1 MRKLTIL
8 VIFFSVLTFSNAQA
22 QTCDSIVKI
31 TESYLKQDNK
41 LFVSD
46 GQVYK
51 AFLDE
56 NQAAEFYTTLY
67 GGTTYRIAA
76 SAGNKDNFIIFN
88 VYDKDRNLI
97 FSNKEYKNAPYWDFK
112 VVNTIECF
120 VEAKLDLD
128 KKVSGCAVLLI
139 GFKR

>member
-1 MRKLTIL
+1 MKKLFLLPIL
-8 VIFFSVLTFSNAQA
+8 LLTLTFVSQA
-22 QTCDSIVKI
+22 QTCDSIVHV
-31 TESYLKQDNK
+31 TESYLKADDQ

-56 NQAAEFYTTLY
+56 SQTAEFNTTLY

-76 SAGNKDNFIIFN
+76 SAGTKDNYILFN
-88 VYDKDRNLI
+88 VYDKNRNLI
-97 FSNKEYKNAPYWDFK
+97 FTNADYKNAPYWDFK
-112 VVNTIECF
+112 VDNTLDCSI
-120 VEAKLDLD
+120 EAKLDLD

>member
-1 MRKLTIL
+1 MKKIIL
-8 VIFFSVLTFSNAQA
+8 LPLILFTLSFVSKA
-22 QTCDSIVKI
+22 QTCDSIVHI
-31 TESYLKQDNK
+31 TESYLKADNQ

-56 NQAAEFYTTLY
+56 SQTAEFSTTLY
-67 GGTTYRIAA
+67 GGTTYRVAA
-76 SAGNKDNFIIFN
+76 SAGNKDNYIIFN
-88 VYDKDRNLI
+88 VYDKNRNLI
-97 FSNKEYKNAPYWDFK
+97 FTNVDYKNAPYWDFK
-112 VVNTIECF
+112 VENTLDCSI
-120 VEAKLDLD
+120 EAKLDLD

>member
-1 MRKLTIL
+1 MRKLAVLPIL
-8 VIFFSVLTFSNAQA
+8 LFFMAWGAQA

-31 TESYLKQDNK
+31 TESYLKVDDQ

-56 NQAAEFYTTLY
+56 QQTAEFNTTLY
-67 GGTTYRIAA
+67 GGTTYRIAT
-76 SAGNKDNFIIFN
+76 SAGDKDNYIIFN
-88 VYDKDRNLI
+88 VYDKERNLI
-97 FSNKEYKNAPYWDFK
+97 FTNEDFANAPYWDFK
-112 VVNTIECF
+112 VVNTIDCSI
-120 VEAKLDLD
+120 EARLDLD
-128 KKVSGCAVLLI
+128 KKVSACAVLLI